1 MELTERALIQAA
13 AAVARLRRHGDRHT
27 VAAAVLSPD
36 GRVFTG
42 VDVRRGGA
50 GSAGTAGAQ
59 RAAGSAAD
67 AGGAC
72 AEVVAVGTAAT
83 QGVRELRTIV
93 TVGDRGRQVREPCA
107 DCRRLLAELFP
118 DLRIILGTPEEPY
131 AVTVAELSVRQP
143 RA

>member
-42 VDVRRGGA
+42 VDVRRGGGPA
-50 GSAGTAGAQ
+50 GIAGAE

-67 AGGAC
+67 VGGAC

-131 AVTVAELSVRQP
+131 VMTVAELSVRQP
-143 RA
+143 